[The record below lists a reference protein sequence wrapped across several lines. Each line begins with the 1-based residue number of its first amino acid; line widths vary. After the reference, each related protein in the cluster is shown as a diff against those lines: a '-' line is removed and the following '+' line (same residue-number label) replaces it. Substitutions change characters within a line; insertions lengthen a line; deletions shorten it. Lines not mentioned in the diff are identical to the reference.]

1 MDIAQEDF
9 LPSKLG
15 EAMRG
20 AREARGIGLRELA
33 RRIDKSPTLLV
44 MLEKNDP
51 APGVSEETL
60 RGIARELSL
69 NADHLLTLA
78 GKTPDD
84 VVPSDEIEV
93 AIFRLVKQLPSA
105 RQGELLAQLR
115 REAR

>member
-1 MDIAQEDF
+1 

-15 EAMRG
+15 EVVRM
-20 AREARGIGLRELA
+20 AREDRGIGLRDLA

-84 VVPSDEIEV
+84 VVPSDELEV
-93 AIFRLVKQLPSA
+93 AIFRLVKGLPSA
-105 RQGELLAQLR
+105 RKQAILAQLR
-115 REAR
+115 GEAQ